1 MTNESNNSVSLMGPA
16 EVGKYLGV
24 AERTIYMWA
33 QQKKIPAFKVGSVW
47 RFRREDVDTWLE
59 SNRSGPSVDPTQPLT
74 PYVEPNRSNW
84 RIRKDEEE
92 ATQAITDA
100 CKAYIESTLKMVGR
114 ETFTVEQFDDRFG
127 KDIVKK
133 VIKILQKEKIITI
146 NLHEGLNGEKV
157 QVIKKRS

>member
-1 MTNESNNSVSLMGPA
+1 
-16 EVGKYLGV
+16 
-24 AERTIYMWA
+24 
-33 QQKKIPAFKVGSVW
+33 
-47 RFRREDVDTWLE
+47 
-59 SNRSGPSVDPTQPLT
+59 
-74 PYVEPNRSNW
+74 
-84 RIRKDEEE
+84 
-92 ATQAITDA
+92 
-100 CKAYIESTLKMVGR
+100 MVGR